1 MRYQNLKEAVFLK
14 RPNRF
19 IAWISIEGQEVKCH
33 VKNTGRLKELLIPGA
48 RILVEPS
55 DDPKRKTGYSLIC
68 VFHNNQWVNIDSQV
82 TNKLAEEWIA
92 RGGLLDS
99 VTRIKREKTWG
110 HSRFDLYVEAEGKR
124 WLIEVKGVT
133 LNQGGTALFPDAP
146 TERGKKHVEELILC
160 REDGYE
166 AAVIFVIQ
174 RKDVSRFSPHEERQ
188 PEFADALRAAKKAGV
203 RVLAVDCVVNKE
215 EIYIDNFVP
224 VVL

>member
-1 MRYQNLKEAVFLK
+1 M
-14 RPNRF
+14 
-19 IAWISIEGQEVKCH
+19 
-33 VKNTGRLKELLIPGA
+33 
-48 RILVEPS
+48 
-55 DDPKRKTGYSLIC
+55 
-68 VFHNNQWVNIDSQV
+68 
-82 TNKLAEEWIA
+82 
-92 RGGLLDS
+92 
-99 VTRIKREKTWG
+99 
-110 HSRFDLYVEAEGKR
+110 
-124 WLIEVKGVT
+124 KGVT

-146 TERGKKHVEELILC
+146 TERGKKHIEELILC

>member
-82 TNKLAEEWIA
+82 PNKLAEEWIA
-92 RGGLLDS
+92 RGGLRDS
-99 VTRIKREKTWG
+99 VT
-110 HSRFDLYVEAEGKR
+110 R

-146 TERGKKHVEELILC
+146 TERGKKHIEELILC